1 MDENGRGRRP
11 TVEVETVAPDI
22 AIATLRG
29 EHDLATR
36 AELTDALAR
45 ASGHSRLLV
54 DLGACTF
61 LDSTVIGLI
70 VSTCQR
76 MWERDRRLELVIPP
90 EAETIRRVVKI
101 AGLTTF
107 LTIHATR
114 AEALAVMQAEE
125 RSRPDDG
132 AAGAEAGQ
140 PASRNS

>member
-22 AIATLRG
+22 GIATLRG
-29 EHDLATR
+29 EHDLATK
-36 AELTDALAR
+36 AALIDALAR
-45 ASGHSRLLV
+45 ASEHNRLLV

-90 EAETIRRVVKI
+90 EAEAIRRVVRV
-101 AGLTTF
+101 AGLATF

-114 AEALAVMQAEE
+114 AEALADMQAEE
-125 RSRPDDG
+125 RPKSEDG
-132 AAGAEAGQ
+132 PVRAQADEPGLAL
-140 PASRNS
+140 